1 MSPNCPSC
9 GNDTVERSA
18 YYAQDHL
25 VCTSCGTVVE
35 EGSFENSSLLDG
47 TTLVPTSRN
56 KHASSVQLSI
66 KNVPKSFFQIAYY
79 NRTGKKVQ
87 AGLKKSKDLASAFKF
102 NQDMTNEL
110 TDLYSELVKT
120 EVFFFRKQKVK
131 EILAGCC
138 AYKVMRE
145 RDIAISLSSICNFL
159 GCTASEFSFIYKQF
173 LNISSF
179 KIISTSA
186 QQLVPAVV
194 SDLKLQEEAEDVTK
208 KTLEIINLAEKL
220 GFTSGRT
227 ATPVVIGA
235 AFLAWQSMNIQR
247 MKTSFQRFC
256 SIVGLSKLV
265 TANRRASELKHLL
278 VDLGKQI
285 PWLTADRVTVA
296 NVILH
301 IDSIIKYS
309 HAFIKDKSKLTD
321 KEKKGKNENPDAAV
335 SSKRGLVQGGPSDD
349 SCKKQKKGQLS
360 YEAGYVSDDISDS
373 EIESYIKSDTEIKE
387 YEKLLSKFEQK
398 S

>member
-1 MSPNCPSC
+1 MSLNCPSC
-9 GNDTVERSA
+9 GNDTVESGE

-25 VCTSCGTVVE
+25 VCTSCGTVIE
-35 EGSFENSSLLDG
+35 EDSFENSSLLDG
-47 TTLVPTSRN
+47 TTLVAASRN
-56 KHASSVQLSI
+56 KHTSSVQLSI
-66 KNVPKSFFQIAYY
+66 KNVPKSFLQIAFYK
-79 NRTGKKVQ
+79 RTGKKVQ
-87 AGLKKSKDLASAFKF
+87 AGLNKSKDLASAFKF

-145 RDIAISLSSICNFL
+145 RDIAVCVSSICNFL
-159 GCTASEFSFIYKQF
+159 DCTASEFSLIYKQF
-173 LNISSF
+173 LNVSSF
-179 KIISTSA
+179 KIRSTSA
-186 QQLVPAVV
+186 QQLVPVV
-194 SDLKLQEEAEDVTK
+194 LSDLKLGEEAEDMSK
-208 KTLEIINLAEKL
+208 KTLEIINLADKL

-227 ATPVVIGA
+227 ATPIVIGA
-235 AFLAWQSMNIQR
+235 AFLAWQAMNIQR
-247 MKTSFQRFC
+247 MKTSFQTFC
-256 SIVGLSKLV
+256 SVVGLSKLV
-265 TANRRASELKHLL
+265 TARRRALELKHLL

-309 HAFIKDKSKLTD
+309 YAFIKDKSALSD
-321 KEKKGKNENPDAAV
+321 KGKKDNNQNPDVVV
-335 SSKRGLVQGGPSDD
+335 SSKRELVQGESSAG
-349 SCKKQKKGQLS
+349 SCKKQKKEELS

-373 EIESYIKSDTEIKE
+373 EIDSYIKSDTEIKE

-398 S
+398 